1 MADLSLNFN
10 REAMARRLGF
20 GGSSLDCTTAMRAF
34 LNTAHA
40 ANAARKDL
48 NTEFLLRSQWNNA
61 VLADSPVGYWRLG
74 ETGTTFADS
83 GSGAKNATGTVT
95 TGVAGPIYDANT
107 AITLSGAQSLA
118 TAATDPFSGAT
129 ACTISCWIKAVGAF
143 SSGATNVC
151 VNPSTV
157 GHYIG
162 LNTTAQ
168 ALASLVI
175 SGVQRTAVSTA
186 AISATGWHHIATT
199 WATGDLI
206 RVYVDG
212 VLAGSS
218 SAFAGTLDA
227 GAGGICLGAFN
238 TPAPLLF
245 YTGSMDEA
253 AIFTTQL
260 SATQIA
266 THYAG
271 R

>member
-1 MADLSLNFN
+1 MAQRLS
-10 REAMARRLGF
+10 R
-20 GGSSLDCTTAMRAF
+20 GGTFLDCTTAMAKF
-34 LNTAHA
+34 LVIAHA

-48 NTEFLLRSQWNNA
+48 NTEFLLRSQYANA

-74 ETGTTFADS
+74 ETGTTFVDS

-95 TGVAGPIYDANT
+95 TGVAGPIYDAN
-107 AITLSGAQSLA
+107 AGVTLSGAQSLA
-118 TAATDPFSGAT
+118 TAATDPFSAAT
-129 ACTISCWIKAVGAF
+129 ACSIEAWVNANGAW
-143 SSGATNVC
+143 SVASTNVV

-162 LNTTAQ
+162 VGTDSK
-168 ALASLVI
+168 ALVSLII
-175 SGVQRTAVSTA
+175 SGVQRLLSSTVA
-186 AISATGWHHIATT
+186 LPATGWHHIVAT
-199 WATGDLI
+199 WASTDSI
-206 RVYVDG
+206 RMYVDG
-212 VLAGSS
+212 VLVNT
-218 SAFAGTLDA
+218 SAAFTGTLDA

-245 YTGSMDEA
+245 FTGSMDEA

-260 SATQIA
+260 SATQVA